1 MKAVLNNQED
11 NKESDVGQNDATNQA
26 ADKDDKKEI
35 VKESSGKIESNDIE
49 VQNNLILSKERRYQ
63 VAIK

>member
-35 VKESSGKIESNDIE
+35 VNERYGKIESNDIE
-49 VQNNLILSKERRYQ
+49 VLNNLI
-63 VAIK
+63 